1 MFGTTTRLSQVI
13 CSCISKNRRCAAAL
27 SASVLSSHMIVCMFL
42 QALAATLG
50 LGYLVQL
57 VYAPTRM
64 YLAMVAGR

>member
-1 MFGTTTRLSQVI
+1 MYTP
-13 CSCISKNRRCAAAL
+13 RCAAAL
-27 SASVLSSHMIVCMFL
+27 SASVLSSHMIGCMCL